1 MWKSVTEGEKA
12 NCASL
17 GHVWSWLCLFPP
29 FISCLFVLI
38 FGLFAPSALYL
49 VQSLVAYKGGGETGG
64 EICRTNVYAFGFF
77 FFVPVL
83 KSCRTQLKLWLILWS
98 LLSYLGAMAS
108 FISSSLWGSGDT
120 SLRPWFELWKSVS
133 SWSFGQASYGSWIG
147 IKNEL
152 KIKAH
157 LFT

>member
-1 MWKSVTEGEKA
+1 MWKSVTEGEKS

-77 FFVPVL
+77 FFCPRAKIMQDATQTLAHSL
-83 KSCRTQLKLWLILWS
+83 K
-98 LLSYLGAMAS
+98 
-108 FISSSLWGSGDT
+108 
-120 SLRPWFELWKSVS
+120 PFELLGRNGE
-133 SWSFGQASYGSWIG
+133 FYF
-147 IKNEL
+147 
-152 KIKAH
+152 
-157 LFT
+157 LFTLGVW